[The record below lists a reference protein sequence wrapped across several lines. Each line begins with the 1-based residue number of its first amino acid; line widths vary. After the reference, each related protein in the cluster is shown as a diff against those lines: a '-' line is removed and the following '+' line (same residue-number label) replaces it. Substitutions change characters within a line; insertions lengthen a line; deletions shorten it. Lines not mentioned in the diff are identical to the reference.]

1 MLYICYNIDVE
12 RGQDDPTNSQL
23 DGNCFKYRSG
33 YNARNHSTQYEEVRP
48 CGGESL
54 HPVENSKTK
63 EVQNDLKY
71 YKYYIVF
78 SIFSVCYYFN
88 TTNKKKITLAR
99 YTRVIYRKVYDS
111 TKIIIPLKF
120 MFVKLNI

>member
-33 YNARNHSTQYEEVRP
+33 YNTNNHGTQYEEVKP

-54 HPVENSKTK
+54 HKVENSKIK
-63 EVQNDLKY
+63 EVKMIL
-71 YKYYIVF
+71 
-78 SIFSVCYYFN
+78 SIISTISSLASLVCVIILIRQI
-88 TTNKKKITLAR
+88 KKK
-99 YTRVIYRKVYDS
+99 
-111 TKIIIPLKF
+111 
-120 MFVKLNI
+120 